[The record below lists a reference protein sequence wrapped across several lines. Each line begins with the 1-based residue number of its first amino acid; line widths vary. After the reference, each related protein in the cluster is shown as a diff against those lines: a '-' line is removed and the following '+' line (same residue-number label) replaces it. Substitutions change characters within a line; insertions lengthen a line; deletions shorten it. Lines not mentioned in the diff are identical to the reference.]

1 MILGGFYNLKDRNC
15 YIYISV
21 IYLIA
26 KIFFYNKIK
35 KKIHLK
41 VLLEG
46 GKRLIKTF

>member
-26 KIFFYNKIK
+26 KIFFYNKIQK
-35 KKIHLK
+35 NSF
-41 VLLEG
+41 EG
-46 GKRLIKTF
+46 VIRRWKASY

>member
-15 YIYISV
+15 CILY
-21 IYLIA
+21 A
-26 KIFFYNKIK
+26 KIFFYN
-35 KKIHLK
+35 KIHLK